1 MEMKEH
7 DHGEI
12 LFFFKKDAS
21 DMNVCMELNMFW
33 IWYERI

>member
-12 LFFFKKDAS
+12 LFFHKICK
-21 DMNVCMELNMFW
+21 
-33 IWYERI
+33 WYECMQGTKYVVDLI

>member
-12 LFFFKKDAS
+12 FKKNKHEPSCAHIFFYLNAN
-21 DMNVCMELNMFW
+21 DMDIC
-33 IWYERI
+33 R

>member
-12 LFFFKKDAS
+12 PFLIKDACGI
-21 DMNVCMELNMFW
+21 NVCKELNMLW
-33 IWYERI
+33 I